1 MEAVVK
7 NYEAVCRVAIVKY
20 QHFYISY
27 ISLQLQHN
35 YCSLLPTTL
44 DTILTKYWQY
54 LTLINSD
61 EKRQDIWFL
70 K

>member
-27 ISLQLQHN
+27 ILLQLQHN
-35 YCSLLPTTL
+35 YCSLLPPTL
-44 DTILTKYWQY
+44 DTNHNKIVYKTVLQIQITNDLPK
-54 LTLINSD
+54 
-61 EKRQDIWFL
+61 
-70 K
+70 